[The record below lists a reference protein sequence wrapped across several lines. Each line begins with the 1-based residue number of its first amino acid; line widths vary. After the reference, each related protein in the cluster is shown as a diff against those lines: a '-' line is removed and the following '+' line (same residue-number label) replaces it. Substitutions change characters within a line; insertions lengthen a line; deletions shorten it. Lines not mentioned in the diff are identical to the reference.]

1 MPGNVWKGSISFG
14 LVNIPVSLQNAV
26 REDHIEFRLL
36 EKNSLCQVKYE
47 RVCKKN
53 NKTVPWN
60 DIVKGY
66 EYSKDK
72 FVVLTDKDFEKAA
85 LATSKAFEIEDFVPA
100 EQIDSRFFSKPYYAI
115 PEEGAEGVYA
125 LLREAIKETDTVG
138 IGRIT
143 IRSKQHL
150 AAVRALDNAIEINL
164 MRFADEVIDQSEFD
178 IPTGEKP
185 KAGALKMARQLIESL
200 TSDFNPQKYKDQY
213 RENLQSIIDAKVKGK
228 SIQLV
233 EAEEPR
239 PTAVI
244 DLVERLQASLKRSGS
259 GTAATKAKAAKTKT
273 AKRRSAKPAKR
284 AHPTKKRA

>member
-36 EKNSLCQVKYE
+36 EKNSHCQVKYE

-53 NKTVPWN
+53 NKTIPWN

-66 EYSKDK
+66 EYAKDK
-72 FVVLTDKDFEKAA
+72 FVILTDKDFEKAA
-85 LATSKAFEIEDFVPA
+85 LATSKAFEIEDFVPS
-100 EQIDSRFFSKPYYAI
+100 EQIDSRYFSKPYYAI

-143 IRSKQHL
+143 IRGKQHL
-150 AAVRALDNAIEINL
+150 AAVRALDDAIEINL

-178 IPTGEKP
+178 IPSHEKP
-185 KAGALKMARQLIESL
+185 KTAALKMARQLIESL
-200 TSDFNPQKYKDQY
+200 TADFNPRKYKDQY
-213 RENLQSIIDAKVKGK
+213 RENLQSIINAKVKGK
-228 SIQLV
+228 DIELT
-233 EAEEPR
+233 ETEEPR

-244 DLVERLQASLKRSGS
+244 DLVERLQASLKRSDS
-259 GTAATKAKAAKTKT
+259 GPSTTKKTKTKAAK
-273 AKRRSAKPAKR
+273 RSR
-284 AHPTKKRA
+284 AHPAKKRA

>member
-66 EYSKDK
+66 EYTKDK
-72 FVVLTDKDFEKAA
+72 FVVLTEKDFEKAA

-125 LLREAIKETDTVG
+125 LLREAIKETNTVG

-150 AAVRALDNAIEINL
+150 AAVRALDHAIEINL

-178 IPTGEKP
+178 IPSGEKP
-185 KAGALKMARQLIESL
+185 KTQALKMARQLIESL
-200 TSDFNPQKYKDQY
+200 TADFNPHKYKDQY

-228 SIQLV
+228 SIRLV
-233 EAEEPR
+233 EADEPR

-259 GTAATKAKAAKTKT
+259 APKKTTRTKSTKRSATK
-273 AKRRSAKPAKR
+273 SAKR
-284 AHPTKKRA
+284 AHPAKKRA

>member
-53 NKTVPWN
+53 NKAIPWN
-60 DIVKGY
+60 DIVKGF
-66 EYSKDK
+66 EYAKDK

-85 LATSKAFEIEDFVPA
+85 LATSKAFEIEDFVPSS
-100 EQIDSRFFSKPYYAI
+100 QIDSRYFSKPYYAI
-115 PEEGAEGVYA
+115 PDEGAEGVYA
-125 LLREAIKETDTVG
+125 LLREAIRETDTVG

-143 IRSKQHL
+143 MRGKQHL
-150 AAVRALDNAIEINL
+150 AAVRALDDAIEINL
-164 MRFADEVIDQSEFD
+164 MRFADEVIDQSEFE
-178 IPTGEKP
+178 IPSGEKP
-185 KAGALKMARQLIESL
+185 KPQALKMARQLIESL
-200 TSDFNPQKYKDQY
+200 TADFNPRKYKDQY

-233 EAEEPR
+233 ESEEPR

-259 GTAATKAKAAKTKT
+259 DTAPAKSTKSKRSKRTATKS
-273 AKRRSAKPAKR
+273 AKRN
-284 AHPTKKRA
+284 HPTKKRA

>member
-1 MPGNVWKGSISFG
+1 MPANVWKGSISFG
-14 LVNIPVSLQNAV
+14 LVHIPVSLQNAV

-53 NKTVPWN
+53 NKTIPWG

-66 EYSKDK
+66 EYAKDK
-72 FVVLTDKDFEKAA
+72 FVVLTDADFEKAA

-100 EQIDSRFFSKPYYAI
+100 DQIDSRYFSKPYYAI

-143 IRSKQHL
+143 IRNKQHL
-150 AAVRALDNAIEINL
+150 AAVRALDDAIEINL
-164 MRFADEVIDQSEFD
+164 MRFADEVVDQSEFD
-178 IPTGEKP
+178 IPSGEKP
-185 KAGALKMARQLIESL
+185 KAQALKMAKQLIESL
-200 TSDFNPQKYKDQY
+200 TTDFNPQKYKDQY
-213 RENLQSIIDAKVKGK
+213 RENLQNIINAKVKGQ
-228 SIQLV
+228 SIKLV

-244 DLVERLQASLKRSGS
+244 DLLERLQASLKRSGTGS
-259 GTAATKAKAAKTKT
+259 EKPAKTAKTAKSTKRAATKT
-273 AKRRSAKPAKR
+273 AKRTS
-284 AHPTKKRA
+284 HVKKRA

>member
-36 EKNSLCQVKYE
+36 EKNSHCQVKYE

-66 EYSKDK
+66 EYAKDK
-72 FVVLTDKDFEKAA
+72 FVILTEKDFEKAA

-100 EQIDSRFFSKPYYAI
+100 EQIDSRYFSKPYYAI

-150 AAVRALDNAIEINL
+150 AAVRALDDAIEINL
-164 MRFADEVIDQSEFD
+164 MRFADEVIEQSEFD
-178 IPTGEKP
+178 IPSHEKP
-185 KAGALKMARQLIESL
+185 KTQALKMAKQLIESL
-200 TSDFNPQKYKDQY
+200 TADFNPRKYKDQY

-228 SIQLV
+228 DIKLT

-259 GTAATKAKAAKTKT
+259 GPSPAKKTKTKAAK
-273 AKRRSAKPAKR
+273 RSRTHPA
-284 AHPTKKRA
+284 KKRA